1 MTFKNVKEGLKQLR
15 TGELL
20 ILLTIFTG
28 LVLSVAGTIGQQMQ
42 KAGNTEAYNKAMT
55 IAAIGLIA
63 TMLITALGNVLK
75 VLGVLKASKD
85 GGKFSTALV
94 FAALNV
100 ALSLAGTFFTKNN
113 VVSDGIRTATS
124 ILDVFTT
131 YFVVNGILE
140 VAERIG
146 NSDLKNQCNK
156 SIFYILRAEVC
167 SVIVQLIGIF
177 MKKNDTLTTIASIIG
192 VVALV
197 LSLISYIVYLKLL
210 KKATK
215 VL

>member
-131 YFVVNGILE
+131 YFVVN
-140 VAERIG
+140 
-146 NSDLKNQCNK
+146 SDLKNQCNK